1 MGADVQ
7 RASPAARAVYEA
19 ADRRL
24 GRALS
29 TLCFEGPS
37 ETLTATE
44 NTQPAIV
51 TTSMAILA
59 AMRERLGDALP
70 EPVCAAGHSLGEYS
84 ALCAAG
90 ALSPEDA
97 ADVCRVRG
105 AAMQAAA
112 PADGG
117 AMAAVM
123 GPTGPEVTRLCEGLT
138 SPDAVVAAANYNAPT
153 QTVIAGHVAA
163 VARAGDAAKA
173 EGARVIPLRVS
184 APFHCAL
191 MTPAREPLRHALAST
206 KLTAPRFEVFA
217 NVDAQARSEPDAVVQ
232 ALVDQV
238 DQPVQWVATVRA
250 MQAMG
255 VTHALEVG
263 PGRVLAGLVKRIVG
277 RDLPVLSVNRLETI
291 DEVPAFLEGEKARV

>member
-1 MGADVQ
+1 
-7 RASPAARAVYEA
+7 
-19 ADRRL
+19 
-24 GRALS
+24 
-29 TLCFEGPS
+29 
-37 ETLTATE
+37 
-44 NTQPAIV
+44 
-51 TTSMAILA
+51 
-59 AMRERLGDALP
+59 
-70 EPVCAAGHSLGEYS
+70 
-84 ALCAAG
+84 
-90 ALSPEDA
+90 
-97 ADVCRVRG
+97 
-105 AAMQAAA
+105 
-112 PADGG
+112 
-117 AMAAVM
+117 
-123 GPTGPEVTRLCEGLT
+123 
-138 SPDAVVAAANYNAPT
+138 
-153 QTVIAGHVAA
+153 
-163 VARAGDAAKA
+163 
-173 EGARVIPLRVS
+173 S